1 MKTLRLIVAIVIVV
15 FLQSCHEPG
24 NIKVQ
29 NNITKVKIEDVKW
42 GDNYLAYE
50 LLPGETSEETTI
62 RRDDESL
69 PASHKLSFK
78 MTANDKTIYL
88 ETEEEYILEEEG
100 SLFIILTDTTK
111 VKNPNE

>member
-1 MKTLRLIVAIVIVV
+1 MKTLRFILAIVIVA
-15 FLQSCHEPG
+15 FLQSCHQSG

-29 NNITKVKIEDVKW
+29 NNITKVKIQDVKW
-42 GDNYLAYE
+42 GDHYLTYE

-88 ETEEEYILEEEG
+88 ETEKEYLLEEEDH
-100 SLFIILTDTTK
+100 LFIILTDSTK